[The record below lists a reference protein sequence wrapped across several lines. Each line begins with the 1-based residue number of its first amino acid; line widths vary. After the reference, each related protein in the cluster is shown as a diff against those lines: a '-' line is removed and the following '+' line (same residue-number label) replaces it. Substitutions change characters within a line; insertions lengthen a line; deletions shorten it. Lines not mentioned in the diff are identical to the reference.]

1 MNADRTR
8 HLAASLLLL
17 LALAG
22 AGCAGAGPA
31 GSGSAGSR
39 PRCSSGSEDV
49 RPMFFI
55 FCVESP

>member
-1 MNADRTR
+1 MNPARPR
-8 HLAASLLLL
+8 HLAAFALLLF
-17 LALAG
+17 AVVG
-22 AGCAGAGPA
+22 AGCTGAGPA

-39 PRCSSGSEDV
+39 SRCSAGGDDV